1 MKPARWPLSISPLY
15 RNKWLRLWRQLLRKE
30 PRVKLTERQ
39 SDALSELINIAF
51 ARTGAALSEL
61 TGHRVVL
68 NPPAVA
74 VYRTEELRGALAK
87 FVPGDVA
94 SIHQVFAGPV
104 AGDALLLLNY
114 EGAVQLTDLL
124 IDGHKPSPYL
134 DESAREVL
142 TEVGNILLNAC
153 LGMFGNLLNVHVS
166 FSIPRLHLESL
177 DELVASLLTDGDDLR
192 YSLVVS
198 TAFKVRDS
206 AVSGFLVMALNVASL
221 DRLLHEVDA
230 WEARQGLL

>member
-1 MKPARWPLSISPLY
+1 M
-15 RNKWLRLWRQLLRKE
+15 
-30 PRVKLTERQ
+30 KLTERQ

-68 NPPAVA
+68 NPPEVA
-74 VYRTEELRGALAK
+74 IYRTEELRPALAK

-94 SIHQVFAGPV
+94 SIHQVFAGPI

-124 IDGHKPSPYL
+124 TDGQQPSAFL

-153 LGMFGNLLNVHVS
+153 LGMFGNLLNVHVT
-166 FSIPRLHLESL
+166 FSVPRLHLETL
-177 DELVASLLTDGDDLR
+177 DELIASTTTDKREMHYALVIYTAFQIRDSSVKGFLVIVLSVASLG
-192 YSLVVS
+192 
-198 TAFKVRDS
+198 
-206 AVSGFLVMALNVASL
+206 
-221 DRLLHEVDA
+221 RLIQEVDV
-230 WEARQGLL
+230 WEAQQSQ

>member
-1 MKPARWPLSISPLY
+1 
-15 RNKWLRLWRQLLRKE
+15 
-30 PRVKLTERQ
+30 VKLTERQ

-114 EGAVQLTDLL
+114 AGAVQLTDLL
-124 IDGHKPSPYL
+124 TDGNKPSNFL

-153 LGMFGNLLNVHVS
+153 LGMFGNLLNVHVT
-166 FSIPRLHLESL
+166 FSVPRLHLETL
-177 DELVASLLTDGDDLR
+177 DELIASTTSDKGEMH
-192 YSLVVS
+192 YALVVY
-198 TAFKVRDS
+198 TAFQIRDS
-206 AVSGFLVMALNVASL
+206 SVKGFLVIVLSVESL
-221 DRLLHEVDA
+221 DRLIQEVDA
-230 WEARQGLL
+230 WEAQQGR

>member
-1 MKPARWPLSISPLY
+1 M
-15 RNKWLRLWRQLLRKE
+15 
-30 PRVKLTERQ
+30 KLTERQ

-61 TGHRVVL
+61 TGHRVL
-68 NPPAVA
+68 LDPPEVA
-74 VYRTEELRGALAK
+74 VYRTAQLRGALAK

-114 EGAVQLTDLL
+114 AGAVQLTDLL
-124 IDGHKPSPYL
+124 TDEHKASNFL

-153 LGMFGNLLNVHVS
+153 LGMFGNLLNVHVT
-166 FSIPRLHLESL
+166 FSVPRLHLETL
-177 DELVASLLTDGDDLR
+177 DDLIASTTSDKSEMH
-192 YSLVVS
+192 YALVIY
-198 TAFKVRDS
+198 TAFQIRDS
-206 AVSGFLVMALNVASL
+206 SVKGFLVIVLSVESL
-221 DRLLHEVDA
+221 DRLIQEVDA
-230 WEARQGLL
+230 WEAQQGR

>member
-1 MKPARWPLSISPLY
+1 M
-15 RNKWLRLWRQLLRKE
+15 
-30 PRVKLTERQ
+30 KLTERQ

-68 NPPAVA
+68 NPPEVA
-74 VYRTEELRGALAK
+74 VYRTEELRDALAK

-94 SIHQVFAGPV
+94 SIHQVFGGPV

-114 EGAVQLTDLL
+114 AGAVQLTDLL
-124 IDGHKPSPYL
+124 TEGRPPSVFL

-153 LGMFGNLLNVHVS
+153 LGMFGNLLNVHVT
-166 FSIPRLHLESL
+166 FSVPRLHLETL
-177 DELVASLLTDGDDLR
+177 DELIESTTTGKGEMHYA
-192 YSLVVS
+192 LVIY
-198 TAFKVRDS
+198 TAFQIRDS
-206 AVSGFLVMALNVASL
+206 SVKGFLVIVLSVSSL
-221 DRLLHEVDA
+221 DRLIQEVDA
-230 WEARQGLL
+230 WESKQGH

>member
-1 MKPARWPLSISPLY
+1 M
-15 RNKWLRLWRQLLRKE
+15 
-30 PRVKLTERQ
+30 KLTERQ

-68 NPPAVA
+68 NPPEVA
-74 VYRTEELRGALAK
+74 VYRTAELRGALAK

-104 AGDALLLLNY
+104 TGDALLLLNY
-114 EGAVQLTDLL
+114 EGAVHLTDLL
-124 IDGHKPSPYL
+124 TDGHNPSNFL

-153 LGMFGNLLNVHVS
+153 LGMFGNLLNVHVT
-166 FSIPRLHLESL
+166 FSVPRLHLETL
-177 DELVASLLTDGDDLR
+177 DELLASLTSDKTEMH
-192 YSLVVS
+192 YALVVY
-198 TAFKVRDS
+198 TAFQIRDS
-206 AVSGFLVMALNVASL
+206 SVKGFLVIVLSVDSL
-221 DRLLHEVDA
+221 DRLIQEVDV
-230 WEARQGLL
+230 WEAQQSN

>member
-1 MKPARWPLSISPLY
+1 M
-15 RNKWLRLWRQLLRKE
+15 
-30 PRVKLTERQ
+30 KLTERQ
-39 SDALSELINIAF
+39 NDALTELINIAF

-68 NPPAVA
+68 NPPEVA
-74 VYRTEELRGALAK
+74 VYRSEELRGALAK

-114 EGAVQLTDLL
+114 EGAVHLTDLL
-124 IDGHKPSPYL
+124 TDEDQPSVFL

-153 LGMFGNLLNVHVS
+153 LGMFGNLLKVHVT
-166 FSIPRLHLESL
+166 FSVPRLHLETL
-177 DELVASLLTDGDDLR
+177 DELIDSITSNKPGMHYA
-192 YSLVVS
+192 LVIY
-198 TAFKVRDS
+198 TAFQIRESSVK
-206 AVSGFLVMALNVASL
+206 GFLVIVLSVESL
-221 DRLLHEVDA
+221 DRLIQEVDA
-230 WEARQGLL
+230 WEAQQGATD